1 MIKQFRGKLLEQSE
15 KKGRDSLVVMAIVT
29 VLFLIFFSGL
39 WRPLVGSGIVM
50 FFFAS
55 FIILP
60 FISIILGIMS
70 NVRKKRSIYGLIG
83 ISYAIIFLVL
93 FQKFFFI

>member
-1 MIKQFRGKLLEQSE
+1 MEQSE
-15 KKGRDSLVVMAIVT
+15 KKGRNSLAIMAIVT

-60 FISIILGIMS
+60 FISIILGIMA
-70 NVRKKRSIYGLIG
+70 NVGKKRSISGLIG
-83 ISYAIIFLVL
+83 IIYAIIFLVL

>member
-1 MIKQFRGKLLEQSE
+1 MEQSE

-70 NVRKKRSIYGLIG
+70 NVRKKRSISGLIG
-83 ISYAIIFLVL
+83 IIYAIIFLVS